1 MVDDDPQIREV
12 VGPCLIQ
19 FGAAV
24 TLCKD
29 AFAAIAAI
37 KKVQPDAVLADLVMP
52 GRHGLDLLYHIR
64 SWGSEHGGDVPG
76 IIITGLRDPELENEI
91 RNAGFGYLAKPF
103 TPIKL
108 INTVT
113 QALGSLA
120 LLKQPLAPPLPCL
133 LAPLRKFPLFG
144 HPICDCTAYSRDVF
158 GHGLRQSDGTDR
170 FGWCEEPAG

>member
-1 MVDDDPQIREV
+1 
-12 VGPCLIQ
+12 
-19 FGAAV
+19 V

-37 KKVQPDAVLADLVMP
+37 KKVQPDAVLVDLVMP

-91 RNAGFGYLAKPF
+91 RNARFGYLAKPF

-120 LLKQPLAPPLPCL
+120 LLKQPLAPLSHAC
-133 LAPLRKFPLFG
+133 
-144 HPICDCTAYSRDVF
+144 
-158 GHGLRQSDGTDR
+158 
-170 FGWCEEPAG
+170 